1 MWIWNSS
8 QLIQQNSAPTL
19 KLQKPIGRMPF
30 KGYFPNLQKALLQ
43 EKSLKF
49 IPNMSRIINI
59 WGSNAWD
66 KNQEILLII

>member
-1 MWIWNSS
+1 MWICNSS

-19 KLQKPIGRMPF
+19 KLQKPLGRRPL
-30 KGYFPNLQKALLQ
+30 KGYFPNPQKAQLP
-43 EKSLKF
+43 EKSFNL

-59 WGSNAWD
+59 WGRYAWD

>member
-19 KLQKPIGRMPF
+19 KLQKPIGRRPF
-30 KGYFPNLQKALLQ
+30 KGYFPNPKKTQLP
-43 EKSLKF
+43 EKTFNL
-49 IPNMSRIINI
+49 IPNMPRKLISM
-59 WGSNAWD
+59 GSYAWD